1 MKKDRIENLRPFFS
15 VFFVIATL
23 FLIVF
28 FQMEERRVGYSL
40 LKLNHESKK
49 TIEEKRTKAIQ
60 LAKVTRPQFVER
72 VAQSKFELQKMNA
85 GQIIH
90 LTGSGPISSDRP

>member
-1 MKKDRIENLRPFFS
+1 MKKDKIETLRPFFS
-15 VFFVIATL
+15 VFFVISTL

-40 LKLNHESKK
+40 LKLSSENKK
-49 TIEEKRTKAIQ
+49 TIEQKRTVAIQ
-60 LAKVTRPQFVER
+60 LAKITRPQFVEK
-72 VAQSKFELQKMNA
+72 VAQSRFELQKMSA

-90 LTGSGPISSDRP
+90 LTGSGPLPSDRP